1 MQSFEDMGYKSDG
14 EGYQHQPHQNQQAGQ
29 GSHNNSRGAK
39 CYNPNRSCENVMY
52 NNGGKSSNSS
62 QQFHSMRNGYASD
75 GEGYAIRNRRV
86 SRSGKYG
93 SHGSSPVAHHIHHG
107 QGGQDNKH
115 HHHHHRSQQHQQQVH
130 NTFIFYLFT
139 IDLTEVRMVGSQQIT
154 RLDSTSKAIACFV
167 NQRSVHSRHTN
178 PKDLVSVSQN
188 F

>member
-14 EGYQHQPHQNQQAGQ
+14 EGYQHQPHQNPQAGQ

-139 IDLTEVRMVGSQQIT
+139 IDLTEVDMGVVRIGS
-154 RLDSTSKAIACFV
+154 
-167 NQRSVHSRHTN
+167 
-178 PKDLVSVSQN
+178 
-188 F
+188 

>member
-14 EGYQHQPHQNQQAGQ
+14 EGYQHQPHQNQQARGQQ

-62 QQFHSMRNGYASD
+62 QFHSMRNGYASD

-93 SHGSSPVAHHIHHG
+93 SHGSSPVAHHMGHHG

-139 IDLTEVRMVGSQQIT
+139 IDLTEVRMVGSQQVT
-154 RLDSTSKAIACFV
+154 RLYIFHV
-167 NQRSVHSRHTN
+167 
-178 PKDLVSVSQN
+178 
-188 F
+188 

>member
-62 QQFHSMRNGYASD
+62 QFHSMRNGYASD

-93 SHGSSPVAHHIHHG
+93 SHGSSPVAHHMGHHGG

-115 HHHHHRSQQHQQQVH
+115 HHHHHRSQQHQQQVN

-139 IDLTEVRMVGSQQIT
+139 IDLTKMRMV
-154 RLDSTSKAIACFV
+154 
-167 NQRSVHSRHTN
+167 
-178 PKDLVSVSQN
+178 
-188 F
+188 